1 MTKISLRA
9 HTTTIVFAIL
19 LAVGLSAPANA
30 QVTTG
35 GITGR
40 VTSNAGQP
48 LESVQIQVRDAAT
61 GRVTGTTTGLDGRYT
76 VLGLEV
82 GARYVVTARRIGFA
96 PVGVEN
102 VRVQLGQNTPVDLQL
117 ATAAAQLE
125 GVTISAAGEAALIS
139 PERQGTATT
148 VSDTMIRRLPTL
160 NRNFTDF
167 VTLTPQV
174 SSSGPGLSGAGT
186 NNRFNSIQIDGA
198 TESDVFGLGSTGQPG
213 GQAGGKSI
221 GIESVK
227 EYQVLLAPYDVRQGN
242 FSGVL
247 VNAVTKSG
255 QNDFFGSLYGY
266 GRNQDFVR
274 SQDYI
279 DDFEQYQYGFSLGGP
294 IVRDRAFF
302 FVNPEFQERTVPA
315 FGPSLGD
322 PALSTLTQGHI
333 DRFTNALEAVGMT
346 GLGGGAAVK
355 NENPLTNL
363 FARVDILLPWS
374 STLVLRHN
382 YGGAEDDIFS
392 RTTSG
397 SDFPLTNASYFFESK
412 KNATVAQL
420 RTNFTN
426 GAYNEFNVG
435 YTTIRDRRTPVL
447 AGMPQVTTVFPGIA
461 TMRAG
466 SERFSHGNEL
476 DQDII
481 EISDSFTMPLGSA
494 HRLTIGTQ
502 NTFYKARNLF
512 AQSTGGA
519 WIFDS
524 PELLEAG
531 DAREYI
537 VGVPVTGNGDVNID
551 AFNWSVYAQDEWTV
565 NNNLNLS
572 LGVRVEAPT
581 FGDNPPYNPTIEA
594 DFGRRTDEVP
604 SNNITIS
611 PRFGFNWD
619 VTGDATNQLRGGVG
633 VFTGRPAYVWLSNAF
648 QNSGGMSGVA
658 LLTCRAAQGVPAFNA
673 VSVAT
678 PPVACVDGT
687 TAAAGSEVNLL
698 SKDLKFPQ
706 NLRGNIAYDRSL
718 FDGRWVATFEGMYTR
733 GLNNLFYINR
743 ALAGPVG
750 TDPDGRVLYGL
761 TPNSPALVASG
772 RSTVLDVE
780 NQSKDYSYSLTA
792 GLTRNFA
799 DGFGGS
805 LFYTYTQAKDVQNL
819 TSSTAFSQYRYGR
832 SYSGRQ
838 DDMSTATSLFEQP
851 HRIVAMASYTAPSQ
865 TTLTVLYRGESGQP
879 FNYVSSGDLNG
890 DGFTQNDP
898 IYIPTGPSDP
908 RGPQFDNTWTNFT
921 AAEQSDAFY
930 SFIENAK
937 CMREQRGQIMERNSC
952 RAPFSNRVDVALEQA
967 IPTFRGQ
974 NLTVRV
980 DVINFMNLINKD
992 WGLYETQGF
1001 ASQNLYDQRSV
1012 TNGNSL
1018 ATGVPVVRFSPTYE
1032 QFTSE
1037 SLASNWQMQF
1047 SVRYSF

>member
-1 MTKISLRA
+1 MT
-9 HTTTIVFAIL
+9 FAML
-19 LAVGLSAPANA
+19 FGAFFVSPVQA

-40 VTSNAGQP
+40 VTGQAGEP
-48 LESVQIQVRDAAT
+48 LESVQVWVRDAAT
-61 GRVTGTTTGLDGRYT
+61 GRNTGTSTRADGRYT
-76 VLGLEV
+76 ILGLEV
-82 GARYVVTARRIGFA
+82 GAQYTVSARRIGYTQTS
-96 PVGVEN
+96 VED
-102 VRVQLGQNTPVDLQL
+102 VRVQLGQNTTVDMILR
-117 ATAAAQLE
+117 TAATQLSE
-125 GVTISAAGEAALIS
+125 VTISAQAEAQLIA
-139 PERQGTATT
+139 PERRGTATT
-148 VSDTMIRRLPTL
+148 VGDTMIRRLPTL

-167 VTLTPQV
+167 VSLTPQV
-174 SSSGPGLSGAGT
+174 SSSGPGLSGGGT

-247 VNAVTKSG
+247 INAVTKSG
-255 QNDFFGSLYGY
+255 QNDLFGSVYAY
-266 GRNQDFVR
+266 GRNQDFTR

-279 DDFEQYQYGFSLGGP
+279 NDFEQFQYGFSLGGP
-294 IVRDRAFF
+294 IVRNRAFF
-302 FVNPEFQERTVPA
+302 FINPEFQKRSVPA
-315 FGPSLGD
+315 FGPSVGD
-322 PALSTLTQGHI
+322 GTASLTQGDV
-333 DRFTNALEAVGMT
+333 DRVTNALEAVGMS
-346 GLGGGAAVK
+346 GLGTGANVT
-355 NENPLTNL
+355 NENPLTNV
-363 FARVDILLPWS
+363 FARLDVILPWNT
-374 STLVLRHN
+374 TLVLRHN
-382 YGGAEDDIFS
+382 YGGAEDDVFS
-392 RTTSG
+392 RSFSG
-397 SDFPLTNASYFFESK
+397 SDFPLTNAGYFFESK

-420 RTNFTN
+420 RTNFEN
-426 GAYNEFNVG
+426 GSYNEFNLG
-435 YTTIRDRRTPVL
+435 YTTIRDRRTPSIS
-447 AGMPQVTTVFPGIA
+447 GMPQVIVTIPGVDAI
-461 TMRAG
+461 RAG

-476 DQDII
+476 DQDIV
-481 EISDSFTMPLGSA
+481 ELSNSYTMPMGSS

-531 DAREYI
+531 TAREYI
-537 VGVPVTGNGDVNID
+537 VGVPVEGEGDVRVN

-565 NNNLNLS
+565 SDNFNMN

-581 FGDNPPYNPTIEA
+581 FRDKPPYNPTIEA

-604 SNNITIS
+604 SNNVTIS

-678 PPVACVDGT
+678 PPTQCVDGT
-687 TAAAGSEVNLL
+687 QAAAGAEVNLL

-706 NLRGNIAYDRSL
+706 NLRGNLAFDRAL
-718 FDGRWVATFEGMYTR
+718 FDNRWVATVEGVYTR

-761 TPNSPALVASG
+761 TPNNPALVAPG

-799 DGFGGS
+799 NNFGGS
-805 LFYTYTQAKDVQNL
+805 VFYTYTQAKDVQNL

-832 SYSGRQ
+832 SYAGRQ
-838 DDMSTATSLFEQP
+838 DDLSTFTSLFEQP
-851 HRIVAMASYTAPSQ
+851 HRIVAMASYTAPTN
-865 TTLTVLYRGESGQP
+865 TTLTLLYRGESGQAY
-879 FNYVSSGDLNG
+879 NYVSSGDLNG

-898 IYIPTGPSDP
+898 IYIPTGPADP
-908 RGPQFDNTWTNFT
+908 RAPQFDDVGYAFP
-921 AAEQSDAFY
+921 AAQQSDAFF
-930 SFIENAK
+930 SFIENTE
-937 CMREQRGQIMERNSC
+937 CLRDQRGQIMERNSC
-952 RAPFSNRVDVALEQA
+952 RAPFHNQLDVALEQSL
-967 IPTFRGQ
+967 PTFRGQ
-974 NLTVRV
+974 NLTLRV
-980 DVINFMNLINKD
+980 DVVNFLNLINKD
-992 WGLYETQGF
+992 WGLFESQGF

-1012 TNGNSL
+1012 SNGNSL
-1018 ATGVPVVRFSPTYE
+1018 ATGVPVVRFNPNYE

-1037 SLASNWQMQF
+1037 SLGSNWQMQF